1 MASESE
7 QSIAIRLR
15 LSNELHK
22 RSVRITNLSEAIGR
36 HRDYVSNILTGKAK
50 PAADVYF
57 QIAQEVGFDPSLIF
71 QDQSEEQPETVEAL
85 ENHLKSLIDDLQDFD
100 YIRNHYD
107 REVDEERRARDTSA
121 FKVPKNGGPVNG
133 SRMSAFAHATL
144 SRLSPK
150 GYVLQAG
157 LPWSP
162 KTLPYINRWDKWS
175 EEYVRDNL
183 GAKDP
188 VLSYMI
194 NHRGYASWQTIAEAS
209 EDRTVFLRA
218 AAHGRH
224 NGSVITECHCGEK
237 IAVSLVHPDDQV
249 DLTEDQKEDVRSSL
263 LIILSL
269 LQGSRRRLSAEEKL
283 HHNASRY
290 LWLTS
295 QGLTD
300 DYTLKHYGISPR
312 LKKALKSEVS
322 KLFGARSVEEAIVRG
337 IDTGVV

>member
-1 MASESE
+1 LASESE

-162 KTLPYINRWDKWS
+162 
-175 EEYVRDNL
+175 
-183 GAKDP
+183 
-188 VLSYMI
+188 
-194 NHRGYASWQTIAEAS
+194 WQTIAEAS